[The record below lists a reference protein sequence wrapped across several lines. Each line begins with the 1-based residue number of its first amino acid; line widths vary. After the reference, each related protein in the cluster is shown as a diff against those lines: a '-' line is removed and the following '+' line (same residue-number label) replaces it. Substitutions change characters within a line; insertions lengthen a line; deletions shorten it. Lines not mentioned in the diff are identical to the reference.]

1 MSEPI
6 LKKAN
11 PEYLGNPE
19 VYPYLSGKTIKY
31 SRKIPGNPCVAAL
44 LCVLAVACR
53 VGITASRTQDAAMKS
68 EEGGNGKI
76 SADNEK
82 ETDAEHLDERMEL
95 AFAYFLEL
103 EDYQKVLDTLKPYRT
118 VPQKPKH

>member
-1 MSEPI
+1 MTSHCLNQFSKKQIQNISEIRKYIPI
-6 LKKAN
+6 YQEKQPNIA
-11 PEYLGNPE
+11 
-19 VYPYLSGKTIKY
+19 GK
-31 SRKIPGNPCVAAL
+31 SRAILAVAAL
-44 LCVLAVACR
+44 LCVLAAACR

-103 EDYQKVLDTLKPYRT
+103 EDIRRCWIP
-118 VPQKPKH
+118 